1 MVPQS
6 PMEEVS
12 RAQMS
17 LVPARQC
24 SLESVR
30 EGPTT
35 EAFPEPQALR
45 ESRLV
50 LGSAPVGA
58 TDPFATAEK

>member
-1 MVPQS
+1 MTGEP
-6 PMEEVS
+6 ER
-12 RAQMS
+12 RA
-17 LVPARQC
+17 QC